1 VNSELPSV
9 PVPYSLFPIPEEA
22 FVNFSDTE
30 YFPPRR
36 KTRAVQ
42 VGRLTMGGH
51 APIVVQ
57 SMTKTDTRE
66 VGKTVEQ
73 IQQMEAAGCEMA
85 RLAVPDIEAAK
96 ALAEIRKRCP
106 DSILVADI
114 HFQYKFALMALDA
127 GMDKLRINPGNIGDA
142 EKVRMVVR
150 RAQEQKVPIRIG
162 VNAGSLERRLLEKYG
177 YPTPEAMVESAL
189 YHLRILEELGF
200 TDTVVSLKASNVK
213 LCVSAYRL
221 LAKQVDYPFHLGITE
236 AGTQFT
242 GTVKSCVGMG
252 MLLAEGIG
260 DTIRVSLATDPV
272 EEVRVAYEML
282 KALELRSRGPVV
294 IACPTCGRL
303 EVDLFKIAA
312 EIEKATAHIKMPLS
326 LAVMG
331 CAVNGPG
338 EAREA
343 DLGVAAGRGNG
354 MIYREGKAIRRVSE
368 EEIVPAL
375 LEEIERF
382 VADKA
387 AGIDTPPRQIAPQ
400 SNPTTVPPF
409 PILK

>member
-1 VNSELPSV
+1 M
-9 PVPYSLFPIPEEA
+9 
-22 FVNFSDTE
+22 NFSDQE

-36 KTRAVQ
+36 KTRPVR
-42 VGRLTMGGH
+42 VGRLTVGGD
-51 APIVVQ
+51 AAVVVQ
-57 SMTKTDTRE
+57 SMTKTDTRDI
-66 VGKTVEQ
+66 GKTVEQ
-73 IQQMEAAGCEMA
+73 IQQMEAAGCEIV
-85 RLAVPDIEAAK
+85 RLAVPDIEAAGS
-96 ALAEIRKRCP
+96 LAEIRKRCP
-106 DSILVADI
+106 ESILVSDI

-127 GMDKLRINPGNIGDA
+127 GFDKLRINPGNIGDA
-142 EKVRMVVR
+142 DKVRVVVR

-177 YPTPEAMVESAL
+177 FPTPEAMVESAE
-189 YHLRILEELGF
+189 YHIKILEDLGF
-200 TDTVVSLKASNVK
+200 GDTIVSLKSSNVK
-213 LCVSAYRL
+213 LTIAAYRL
-221 LAKQVDYPFHLGITE
+221 FSKRFDYPLHLGVTE
-236 AGTQFT
+236 AGTQFS

-252 MLLAEGIG
+252 LLLAEGIG
-260 DTIRVSLATDPV
+260 DTIRVSLATDPA

-303 EVDLFKIAA
+303 EVDLFKIAG
-312 EIEKATAHIKMPLS
+312 EIEKATAHIKTPLS

-354 MIYREGKAIRRVSE
+354 MIYREGKAIRRVTE

-382 VADKA
+382 VAEKSGAAPAEVHPRADVEVATAPDKPL
-387 AGIDTPPRQIAPQ
+387 T
-400 SNPTTVPPF
+400 
-409 PILK
+409 ILK

>member
-1 VNSELPSV
+1 M
-9 PVPYSLFPIPEEA
+9 
-22 FVNFSDTE
+22 NFSDRE
-30 YFPPRR
+30 HFPPRR
-36 KTRAVQ
+36 KTRAVK
-42 VGRLTMGGH
+42 VGRYTIGGD
-51 APIVVQ
+51 APIIVQ
-57 SMTKTDTRE
+57 SMTKTDTRD

-73 IQQMEAAGCEMA
+73 IHQLEQAGCEIV

-96 ALAEIRKRCP
+96 ALKEIRKECP
-106 DSILVADI
+106 DSVLVSDI

-127 GMDKLRINPGNIGDA
+127 GIDKLRINPGNIGDA
-142 EKVRMVVR
+142 EKVRTVVR

-177 YPTPEAMVESAL
+177 FPTPEAMVESAE
-189 YHLRILEELGF
+189 YHIGILEDLGF
-200 TDTVVSLKASNVK
+200 GDTIISLKSSNVK
-213 LCVSAYRL
+213 LTVAAYRL
-221 LAKQVDYPFHLGITE
+221 LAKRCDYPFHLGITE
-236 AGTQFT
+236 AGTQFS
-242 GTVKSCVGMG
+242 GTIKSCVGIG

-260 DTIRVSLATDPV
+260 DTIRVSLATDPT
-272 EEVRVAYEML
+272 EEVRVAYELL
-282 KALELRSRGPVV
+282 KSLELRSRGPVV

-303 EVDLFKIAA
+303 EVDLFKIAG
-312 EIEKATAHIKMPLS
+312 EIEQATAHIKMPLT

-354 MIYREGKAIRRVSE
+354 MIYRQGKAIRRVKE

-382 VADKA
+382 VADKT
-387 AGIDTPPRQIAPQ
+387 AGRVSDSREIVEEAPSSPLVTLQ
-400 SNPTTVPPF
+400 
-409 PILK
+409 

>member
-1 VNSELPSV
+1 
-9 PVPYSLFPIPEEA
+9 
-22 FVNFSDTE
+22 
-30 YFPPRR
+30 
-36 KTRAVQ
+36 
-42 VGRLTMGGH
+42 
-51 APIVVQ
+51 
-57 SMTKTDTRE
+57 
-66 VGKTVEQ
+66 
-73 IQQMEAAGCEMA
+73 
-85 RLAVPDIEAAK
+85 
-96 ALAEIRKRCP
+96 
-106 DSILVADI
+106 
-114 HFQYKFALMALDA
+114 
-127 GMDKLRINPGNIGDA
+127 
-142 EKVRMVVR
+142 
-150 RAQEQKVPIRIG
+150 
-162 VNAGSLERRLLEKYG
+162 LLEKYG

-189 YHLRILEELGF
+189 YHIGILEELGF
-200 TDTVVSLKASNVK
+200 ADTIISLKASNVR
-213 LCVSAYRL
+213 LCVAAYRL

-303 EVDLFKIAA
+303 EVNLFKIAG
-312 EIEKATAHIKMPLS
+312 EIEQATAHIKMPLS

-368 EEIVPAL
+368 EEIVLAL

-382 VADKA
+382 VADKTAGVDTSPKEIIAQPA
-387 AGIDTPPRQIAPQ
+387 ASSATAL
-400 SNPTTVPPF
+400 
-409 PILK
+409 PILR

>member
-1 VNSELPSV
+1 
-9 PVPYSLFPIPEEA
+9 
-22 FVNFSDTE
+22 VNFSDTE
-30 YFPPRR
+30 HFPPRR

-42 VGRLTMGGH
+42 IGRLTIGGQ

-57 SMTKTDTRE
+57 SMTKTDTRD
-66 VGKTVEQ
+66 VGKTVAQ
-73 IQQMEAAGCEMA
+73 IQEMESAGCEIV
-85 RLAVPDIEAAK
+85 RLAVPDVEAAK
-96 ALAEIRKRCP
+96 ALPEIRKRCP
-106 DSILVADI
+106 DSILVSDI
-114 HFQYKFALMALDA
+114 HFQYKLALMALDA

-142 EKVRMVVR
+142 EKVRLVVR
-150 RAQEQKVPIRIG
+150 RAQERRVPIRIG

-189 YHLRILEELGF
+189 YHIGILEELGF

-221 LAKQVDYPFHLGITE
+221 LAQQVDYPFHLGITE
-236 AGTQFT
+236 AGTQFS

-303 EVDLFKIAA
+303 EVDLFKIAS
-312 EIEKATAHIKMPLS
+312 EIERATAHINMPVS

-368 EEIVPAL
+368 SEIVPAL

-387 AGIDTPPRQIAPQ
+387 AGIDTSPKEITAEPARTAD
-400 SNPTTVPPF
+400 SSL

>member
-1 VNSELPSV
+1 
-9 PVPYSLFPIPEEA
+9 
-22 FVNFSDTE
+22 
-30 YFPPRR
+30 
-36 KTRAVQ
+36 
-42 VGRLTMGGH
+42 
-51 APIVVQ
+51 
-57 SMTKTDTRE
+57 
-66 VGKTVEQ
+66 
-73 IQQMEAAGCEMA
+73 
-85 RLAVPDIEAAK
+85 
-96 ALAEIRKRCP
+96 
-106 DSILVADI
+106 
-114 HFQYKFALMALDA
+114 
-127 GMDKLRINPGNIGDA
+127 
-142 EKVRMVVR
+142 
-150 RAQEQKVPIRIG
+150 
-162 VNAGSLERRLLEKYG
+162 LLEKYG

-189 YHLRILEELGF
+189 YHIGILEELGF
-200 TDTVVSLKASNVK
+200 TDTIISLKASNVR
-213 LCVSAYRL
+213 LCVAAYRL

-252 MLLAEGIG
+252 MLLADGIG

-303 EVDLFKIAA
+303 EVDLFKIAGD
-312 EIEKATAHIKMPLS
+312 IEKATAHIKMPVS

-382 VADKA
+382 VADKT
-387 AGIDTPPRQIAPQ
+387 AGIDTAPKEIIAQ
-400 SNPTTVPPF
+400 PTPESATSL

>member
-1 VNSELPSV
+1 M
-9 PVPYSLFPIPEEA
+9 
-22 FVNFSDTE
+22 NFSDKE
-30 YFPPRR
+30 HFPPRR
-36 KTRAVQ
+36 KTRPVK
-42 VGRLTMGGH
+42 VGRLTIGGD

-66 VGKTVEQ
+66 VEKTVEQ
-73 IQQMEAAGCEMA
+73 VRQMEEAGCELV
-85 RLAVPDIEAAK
+85 RLAVPDLEAAQ
-96 ALAEIRKRCP
+96 ALTEIRKRCP
-106 DSILVADI
+106 DSILVSDI
-114 HFQYKFALMALDA
+114 HFQYKFALLALDA
-127 GMDKLRINPGNIGDA
+127 GIDKLRINPGNIGDA

-189 YHLRILEELGF
+189 YHIQILEGLGF
-200 TDTVVSLKASNVK
+200 RDTIVSLKSSNVK
-213 LCVSAYRL
+213 MTVAAYRL
-221 LAKQVDYPFHLGITE
+221 LARQVDYPLHLGITE
-236 AGTQFT
+236 AGSQFS

-252 MLLAEGIG
+252 MLLGEGIG

-303 EVDLFKIAA
+303 EVDLFKIVG

-354 MIYREGKAIRRVSE
+354 MIYREGKAIRRVKE
-368 EEIVPAL
+368 DEIVPAL
-375 LEEIERF
+375 LEEIDRF
-382 VADKA
+382 VKDKES
-387 AGIDTPPRQIAPQ
+387 GVNTAPAEII
-400 SNPTTVPPF
+400 NEPVPTGF
-409 PILK
+409 LPILK

>member
-1 VNSELPSV
+1 M
-9 PVPYSLFPIPEEA
+9 
-22 FVNFSDTE
+22 NFSDTE
-30 YFPPRR
+30 HFPPRR
-36 KTRAVQ
+36 KTRAVR
-42 VGRLTMGGH
+42 VGRLTIGGD
-51 APIVVQ
+51 AAIVVQ

-73 IQQMEAAGCEMA
+73 IQQMEAAGCEIV
-85 RLAVPDIEAAK
+85 RLAVPDLEAAQ
-96 ALAEIRKRCP
+96 ALPEIRKRCP
-106 DSILVADI
+106 DSILVSDI

-127 GMDKLRINPGNIGDA
+127 GVDKLRINPGNIGEVD
-142 EKVRMVVR
+142 KVRLVVR

-177 YPTPEAMVESAL
+177 YPTPEAMAESAL
-189 YHLRILEELGF
+189 YHIGILEELGF
-200 TDTVVSLKASNVK
+200 KDTIISLKASNVR
-213 LCVSAYRL
+213 LCVAAYRL

-282 KALELRSRGPVV
+282 KALELRGRGPVV

-312 EIEKATAHIKMPLS
+312 EIEQATAHIKMPVS

-387 AGIDTPPRQIAPQ
+387 AGVDTAPAEIVAQ
-400 SNPTTVPPF
+400 PAVASAASL

>member
-1 VNSELPSV
+1 M
-9 PVPYSLFPIPEEA
+9 
-22 FVNFSDTE
+22 NFSDTE
-30 YFPPRR
+30 HFPPRR
-36 KTRAVQ
+36 KTRAVR
-42 VGRLTMGGH
+42 VGRLTIGGD
-51 APIVVQ
+51 AAIVVQ

-73 IQQMEAAGCEMA
+73 IQQMEAAGCEIV
-85 RLAVPDIEAAK
+85 RLAVPDLEAAK
-96 ALAEIRKRCP
+96 ALPEIRKRCP
-106 DSILVADI
+106 DSILVSDI

-127 GMDKLRINPGNIGDA
+127 GVDKLRINPGNIGEAD
-142 EKVRMVVR
+142 KVRLVVR
-150 RAQEQKVPIRIG
+150 RAQDRKVPIRIG

-189 YHLRILEELGF
+189 YHIGILEELGF
-200 TDTVVSLKASNVK
+200 TDTIISLKASNVR
-213 LCVSAYRL
+213 LCVAAYRL

-252 MLLAEGIG
+252 MLLADGIG

-303 EVDLFKIAA
+303 EVDLFKIAGD
-312 EIEKATAHIKMPLS
+312 IEKATAHIKMPVS

-382 VADKA
+382 VADKT
-387 AGIDTPPRQIAPQ
+387 AGIDTAPKEIIAQ
-400 SNPTTVPPF
+400 PTPESATSL

>member
-1 VNSELPSV
+1 MQ
-9 PVPYSLFPIPEEA
+9 IGEA
-22 FVNFSDTE
+22 VNFSDKE
-30 YFPPRR
+30 HFPPRR
-36 KTRAVQ
+36 RTRSVK
-42 VGRLTMGGH
+42 VGRLTIGGD

-57 SMTKTDTRE
+57 SMTKTDTRDVE
-66 VGKTVEQ
+66 KTVDQ
-73 IQQMEAAGCEMA
+73 IRQMEAAGCEIV
-85 RLAVPDIEAAK
+85 RLAVPDVEAAK
-96 ALAEIRKRCP
+96 ALIEIRKRCP
-106 DSILVADI
+106 DSILVSDI

-127 GMDKLRINPGNIGDA
+127 GFDKLRINPGNIGDA
-142 EKVRMVVR
+142 EKVRAVVR
-150 RAQEQKVPIRIG
+150 RAQAQKVPIRIG

-189 YHLRILEELGF
+189 YHLQILEDLGF
-200 TDTVVSLKASNVK
+200 TDTIISLKASNVK
-213 LCVSAYRL
+213 LCVAAYRL

-236 AGTQFT
+236 AGTQFS

-252 MLLAEGIG
+252 MLLADGIG

-303 EVDLFKIAA
+303 EVDLFKIAE
-312 EIEKATAHIKMPLS
+312 EIEKATAHIKMPIS

-354 MIYREGKAIRRVSE
+354 MIYREGKAIRRVKE

-382 VADKA
+382 AADKA
-387 AGIDTPPRQIAPQ
+387 AGVDTAPQ
-400 SNPTTVPPF
+400 EIISEPPPPTGSPL
-409 PILK
+409 PILR

>member
-1 VNSELPSV
+1 
-9 PVPYSLFPIPEEA
+9 
-22 FVNFSDTE
+22 VNFSDTE

-36 KTRAVQ
+36 KTRAVR
-42 VGRLTMGGH
+42 VGRLTIGGE
-51 APIVVQ
+51 AAIVVQ

-73 IQQMEAAGCEMA
+73 IQQMEAAGCEIV
-85 RLAVPDIEAAK
+85 RLAVPDLEAAK
-96 ALAEIRKRCP
+96 ALPEIRKRCP
-106 DSILVADI
+106 DSILVSDI

-127 GMDKLRINPGNIGDA
+127 GIDKLRINPGNIGEAD
-142 EKVRMVVR
+142 KVRLVVR
-150 RAQEQKVPIRIG
+150 GAQERKVPIRIG

-177 YPTPEAMVESAL
+177 YPTPEAMAESAL
-189 YHLRILEELGF
+189 YHIGILEELGF
-200 TDTVVSLKASNVK
+200 TDTIISLKASNVR
-213 LCVSAYRL
+213 LSVAAYRL

-252 MLLAEGIG
+252 MLLADGIG

-272 EEVRVAYEML
+272 EEVRVAYELL

-303 EVDLFKIAA
+303 EVDLFKIAGD
-312 EIEKATAHIKMPLS
+312 IEKATAHIKMPVS

-382 VADKA
+382 VADKT
-387 AGIDTPPRQIAPQ
+387 AGIDTSPKEIIAQ
-400 SNPTTVPPF
+400 PTAESAASL

>member
-1 VNSELPSV
+1 
-9 PVPYSLFPIPEEA
+9 
-22 FVNFSDTE
+22 VNFSDTE
-30 YFPPRR
+30 YFPSRR

-42 VGRLTMGGH
+42 VGRLTIGGD

-57 SMTKTDTRE
+57 SMTKTDTRA

-73 IQQMEAAGCEMA
+73 IQQMEAAGCEMV
-85 RLAVPDIEAAK
+85 RLAVPDLEAAK

-106 DSILVADI
+106 DSILVSDI

-127 GMDKLRINPGNIGDA
+127 GMDKLRINPGNIGEA
-142 EKVRMVVR
+142 EKVRLVVR

-177 YPTPEAMVESAL
+177 YPTPQAMVESAL
-189 YHLRILEELGF
+189 DHLRILEELGF

-213 LCVSAYRL
+213 LCVAAYRL
-221 LAKQVDYPFHLGITE
+221 LAKQVDYAFHLGITE
-236 AGTQFT
+236 AGTQFS
-242 GTVKSCVGMG
+242 GTVKSCIGMG
-252 MLLAEGIG
+252 LLLAEGIG

-312 EIEKATAHIKMPLS
+312 EIEQATAHIKMPLS

-368 EEIVPAL
+368 AEIVPAL

-387 AGIDTPPRQIAPQ
+387 AGTAAPAAEIAPQ
-400 SNPTTVPPF
+400 SNPTIVSPF

>member
-1 VNSELPSV
+1 
-9 PVPYSLFPIPEEA
+9 
-22 FVNFSDTE
+22 VNFSDKE
-30 YFPPRR
+30 YFPARR
-36 KTRAVQ
+36 KTRPVK
-42 VGRLTMGGH
+42 VGRFTIGGDS
-51 APIVVQ
+51 AIVVQ
-57 SMTKTDTRE
+57 SMTKTDTRD

-73 IQQMEAAGCEMA
+73 VQQMEAAGCEIV
-85 RLAVPDIEAAK
+85 RLAVPDLEAAQ

-106 DSILVADI
+106 DSVLVSDI

-127 GMDKLRINPGNIGDA
+127 GIDKLRINPGNIGDA
-142 EKVRMVVR
+142 EKVRTVVR
-150 RAQEQKVPIRIG
+150 RAQDQKVPIRIG
-162 VNAGSLERRLLEKYG
+162 VNAGSLERRLIEKYG
-177 YPTPEAMVESAL
+177 FPTPEAMVESAE
-189 YHLRILEELGF
+189 YHIQILEELGF
-200 TDTVVSLKASNVK
+200 SDTIVSLKASNVK
-213 LCVSAYRL
+213 LCVAAYRL
-221 LAKQVDYPFHLGITE
+221 LAAKCDYPFHLGITE
-236 AGTQFT
+236 AGTQFS

-252 MLLAEGIG
+252 MLLADGIG
-260 DTIRVSLATDPV
+260 DTVRVSLATDPV

-303 EVDLFKIAA
+303 EVDLFKIAG
-312 EIEKATAHIKMPLS
+312 EIEQATQHVKMPIS

-354 MIYREGKAIRRVSE
+354 MIYREGKAIRRVQE

-382 VADKA
+382 VDDKMR
-387 AGIDTPPRQIAPQ
+387 GVDTTPAEIVTEPRPAKPGAL
-400 SNPTTVPPF
+400 

>member
-1 VNSELPSV
+1 M
-9 PVPYSLFPIPEEA
+9 
-22 FVNFSDTE
+22 NFSDTE

-36 KTRAVQ
+36 KTRAVK
-42 VGRLTMGGH
+42 VGRLTMGGD
-51 APIVVQ
+51 AAIVVQ

-73 IQQMEAAGCEMA
+73 IQQMEAAGCEIA
-85 RLAVPDIEAAK
+85 RLAVPDVEAAK

-106 DSILVADI
+106 DSILVSDI

-189 YHLRILEELGF
+189 YHIRILEDQGF

-213 LCVSAYRL
+213 LCVAAYRL

-312 EIEKATAHIKMPLS
+312 EIEKATAHIKMPVS

-354 MIYREGKAIRRVSE
+354 MIYREGRAIRRVSE

-387 AGIDTPPRQIAPQ
+387 AGINTSPQ
-400 SNPTTVPPF
+400 EIQPEPVPALDSSL

>member
-1 VNSELPSV
+1 MNFTESEFFPS
-9 PVPYSLFPIPEEA
+9 
-22 FVNFSDTE
+22 
-30 YFPPRR
+30 RR
-36 KTRAVQ
+36 KTRPVK
-42 VGRLTMGGH
+42 VGRLMIGGD
-51 APIVVQ
+51 AAIVVQ
-57 SMTKTDTRE
+57 SMTKTDTRD
-66 VGKTVEQ
+66 VARTVEQ
-73 IQQMEAAGCEMA
+73 IRQLEAAGCEIV
-85 RLAVPDIEAAK
+85 RLAVPDIEAAN
-96 ALAEIRKRCP
+96 ALAEIRQNCP

-127 GMDKLRINPGNIGDA
+127 GIDKLRINPGNIGDA
-142 EKVRMVVR
+142 EKVRLVVR

-177 YPTPEAMVESAL
+177 FPTPGAMVESAL
-189 YHLRILEELGF
+189 YHIGILEELGF
-200 TDTVVSLKASNVK
+200 TDTIISLKASNVR
-213 LCVSAYRL
+213 LCVAAYRL

-236 AGTQFT
+236 AGTLFS

-252 MLLAEGIG
+252 MLLGEGIG

-282 KALELRSRGPVV
+282 KALGLRSRGPVI

-312 EIEKATAHIKMPLS
+312 EIEKATAHIKTPLS

-368 EEIVPAL
+368 KEIVPAL

-382 VADKA
+382 VADKKVSGSAVPQETARDSAPA
-387 AGIDTPPRQIAPQ
+387 AGPALPR
-400 SNPTTVPPF
+400 S
-409 PILK
+409 

>member
-1 VNSELPSV
+1 M
-9 PVPYSLFPIPEEA
+9 
-22 FVNFSDTE
+22 NFSDTE

-36 KTRAVQ
+36 KTRPVQ
-42 VGRLTMGGH
+42 VGRLTIGGN
-51 APIVVQ
+51 AAIVVQ

-73 IQQMEAAGCEMA
+73 IQQMEAAGCEIA

-106 DSILVADI
+106 DSILVSDI

-150 RAQEQKVPIRIG
+150 RAQAQKVPIRIG

-177 YPTPEAMVESAL
+177 YPTPEAMAESAL

-312 EIEKATAHIKMPLS
+312 EIEKATAHIKMPVS

-387 AGIDTPPRQIAPQ
+387 AGIDTTPAEITAQPA
-400 SNPTTVPPF
+400 PTTVSSF

>member
-1 VNSELPSV
+1 
-9 PVPYSLFPIPEEA
+9 
-22 FVNFSDTE
+22 VNFSDKE
-30 YFPPRR
+30 HFPPRR
-36 KTRAVQ
+36 KTRAVK
-42 VGRLTMGGH
+42 VGRYTIGGD
-51 APIVVQ
+51 APIIVQ
-57 SMTKTDTRE
+57 SMTKTDTRD

-73 IQQMEAAGCEMA
+73 IHQLEEAGCEIV

-96 ALAEIRKRCP
+96 ALKEIRKRCP
-106 DSILVADI
+106 DSVLVSDI

-127 GMDKLRINPGNIGDA
+127 GIDKLRINPGNIGDA
-142 EKVRMVVR
+142 EKVRTVVR

-177 YPTPEAMVESAL
+177 FPTPEAMVESAE
-189 YHLRILEELGF
+189 YHIGILEDLGF
-200 TDTVVSLKASNVK
+200 GDTIISLKSSNVK
-213 LCVSAYRL
+213 LTVAAYRL
-221 LAKQVDYPFHLGITE
+221 LAKRCDYPFHLGITE
-236 AGTQFT
+236 AGTQFS

-260 DTIRVSLATDPV
+260 DTIRVSLATDPT

-303 EVDLFKIAA
+303 EVDLFKIAG
-312 EIEKATAHIKMPLS
+312 EIEQATSHIKMPLT

-354 MIYREGKAIRRVSE
+354 MIYRQGKAIRRVKE

-387 AGIDTPPRQIAPQ
+387 AGRVSDSREIIEEAPASPLVTLQ
-400 SNPTTVPPF
+400 
-409 PILK
+409 

>member
-1 VNSELPSV
+1 M
-9 PVPYSLFPIPEEA
+9 
-22 FVNFSDTE
+22 NFSDTE
-30 YFPPRR
+30 HFPPRR
-36 KTRAVQ
+36 KTRAVR
-42 VGRLTMGGH
+42 VGRLTIGGD

-66 VGKTVEQ
+66 VDETIQQ
-73 IQQMEAAGCEMA
+73 IQEMEAAGCEIV
-85 RLAVPDIEAAK
+85 RLAVPDLDAAK
-96 ALAEIRKRCP
+96 ALPEIRKRCP
-106 DSILVADI
+106 DTILVSDI

-127 GMDKLRINPGNIGDA
+127 GVDKLRVNPGNIGEAD
-142 EKVRMVVR
+142 KVRLVVR

-189 YHLRILEELGF
+189 YHIGILEELGF
-200 TDTVVSLKASNVK
+200 TDTIISLKASNVR
-213 LCVSAYRL
+213 LCVAAYRL

-303 EVDLFKIAA
+303 EVNLFKIAT
-312 EIEKATAHIKMPLS
+312 EIEQATAHIKMPLS

-368 EEIVPAL
+368 AEIVPAL

-387 AGIDTPPRQIAPQ
+387 AGINTASEEIITQ
-400 SNPTTVPPF
+400 STAAAATSF

>member
-1 VNSELPSV
+1 
-9 PVPYSLFPIPEEA
+9 
-22 FVNFSDTE
+22 VNFSDTE

-42 VGRLTMGGH
+42 VGRLTMGGN
-51 APIVVQ
+51 AAIVVQ

-66 VGKTVEQ
+66 IGKTVEQ

-106 DSILVADI
+106 DSILVSDI

-387 AGIDTPPRQIAPQ
+387 AGLDTTPTEIAAQPA
-400 SNPTTVPPF
+400 PTTVSSF

>member
-1 VNSELPSV
+1 
-9 PVPYSLFPIPEEA
+9 
-22 FVNFSDTE
+22 VNFSDKE
-30 YFPPRR
+30 FFPPRR
-36 KTRAVQ
+36 KARPVK
-42 VGRLTMGGH
+42 VGRLTIGGD
-51 APIVVQ
+51 AAIAVQ

-66 VGKTVEQ
+66 VEKTVEQ
-73 IQQMEAAGCEMA
+73 IHQMEAAGCEIV
-85 RLAVPDIEAAK
+85 RLAVPDLEAAQ
-96 ALAEIRKRCP
+96 ALPKIRQCCP
-106 DSILVADI
+106 ESILVSDI

-127 GMDKLRINPGNIGDA
+127 GIDKLRINPGNIGDA
-142 EKVRMVVR
+142 DKVRLVVR

-162 VNAGSLERRLLEKYG
+162 VNAGSLERRLLDKYG
-177 YPTPEAMVESAL
+177 YPTPQAMAESAL
-189 YHLRILEELGF
+189 YHVQILEELGF
-200 TDTVVSLKASNVK
+200 TDTVISLKASNVK
-213 LCVSAYRL
+213 LTVAAYRL
-221 LAKQVDYPFHLGITE
+221 LARQVDYPFHLGITE
-236 AGTQFT
+236 AGTQFS

-252 MLLAEGIG
+252 MLLAEGFG

-272 EEVRVAYEML
+272 EEVRVAFEML

-303 EVDLFKIAA
+303 EVDLFRIAR
-312 EIEKATAHIKMPLS
+312 EIEQATAHIKIPLT

-354 MIYREGKAIRRVSE
+354 MIYRQGKAIRRVKE

-375 LEEIERF
+375 LEEVERF

-387 AGIDTPPRQIAPQ
+387 TGLNTAPQ
-400 SNPTTVPPF
+400 ELVPEPTTTPNS
-409 PILK
+409 

>member
-1 VNSELPSV
+1 
-9 PVPYSLFPIPEEA
+9 
-22 FVNFSDTE
+22 VNFSDKE
-30 YFPPRR
+30 HFPGRR
-36 KTRAVQ
+36 KTRPVK
-42 VGRLTMGGH
+42 VGRLTVGGD
-51 APIVVQ
+51 APISVQ
-57 SMTKTDTRE
+57 SMTKTDTRDVE
-66 VGKTVEQ
+66 KTVAQ
-73 IQQMEAAGCEMA
+73 IRQMEEAGCEIV
-85 RLAVPDIEAAK
+85 RVAVPDIEAAK
-96 ALAEIRKRCP
+96 ALPEIRKRCP
-106 DSILVADI
+106 DSILVSDI

-127 GMDKLRINPGNIGDA
+127 GIDKLRINPGNIGDA
-142 EKVRMVVR
+142 EKVRTVVR

-177 YPTPEAMVESAL
+177 FPTPEAMVESAE
-189 YHLRILEELGF
+189 YHIRILEDLGF
-200 TDTVVSLKASNVK
+200 KDTIISLKSSNVK
-213 LCVSAYRL
+213 LTVAAYRL
-221 LAKQVDYPFHLGITE
+221 LAARCDYPFHLGVTE
-236 AGTQFT
+236 AGTQFS

-252 MLLAEGIG
+252 MLLAEGTG

-272 EEVRVAYEML
+272 EEVRVAYELL
-282 KALELRSRGPVV
+282 KSLELRSRGPVV

-303 EVDLFKIAA
+303 EVDLFKIAG
-312 EIEKATAHIKMPLS
+312 EIEQATQHIKMPLS

-354 MIYREGKAIRRVSE
+354 MIYRQGKAIRRVKE

-387 AGIDTPPRQIAPQ
+387 AGRLDAPEEQ
-400 SNPTTVPPF
+400 AGEAQEVSSPSKPLVT
-409 PILK
+409 LR

>member
-1 VNSELPSV
+1 M
-9 PVPYSLFPIPEEA
+9 
-22 FVNFSDTE
+22 NFSDTE
-30 YFPPRR
+30 HFPPRR
-36 KTRAVQ
+36 KTRAVR
-42 VGRLTMGGH
+42 VGRLTIGGD
-51 APIVVQ
+51 AAIVVQ

-73 IQQMEAAGCEMA
+73 IQQMEAAGCEIV
-85 RLAVPDIEAAK
+85 RLAVPDLEAAK
-96 ALAEIRKRCP
+96 ALPEIRKRCP
-106 DSILVADI
+106 DSILVSDI

-127 GMDKLRINPGNIGDA
+127 GVDKLRINPGNIGEAD
-142 EKVRMVVR
+142 KVRLVVR
-150 RAQEQKVPIRIG
+150 RAQDRKVPIRIG

-189 YHLRILEELGF
+189 YHIGILEELGF
-200 TDTVVSLKASNVK
+200 TDTIISLKASNVR
-213 LCVSAYRL
+213 LCVAAYRL

-252 MLLAEGIG
+252 MLLADGIG

-312 EIEKATAHIKMPLS
+312 EIEQATAHIKMPVS

-382 VADKA
+382 VADKSAGVDTAPTEIVAEPTA
-387 AGIDTPPRQIAPQ
+387 ASAA
-400 SNPTTVPPF
+400 SL